1 MTDALLKPFYQI
13 VTAPPRQ
20 WHPLLVHFPIVFLT
34 VEALL
39 LGLWRLTG
47 KPAHEPLAYACLH
60 LSLWTMLI
68 VAVTGVHD
76 AGLDLGAGNLFWL
89 GLRDRWQQ
97 AFRWHSSI
105 TVHSWLALGAAG
117 DHGGAIALAQI
128 RWPESTARRARLGIR
143 SDDFDR
149 LVDFARR
156 RLRWRDDQSRM
167 NWI

>member
-1 MTDALLKPFYQI
+1 MTGALLKPFYQI

-76 AGLDLGAGNLFWL
+76 AGLDLGAGNPLWL

-97 AFRWHSSI
+97 AFR
-105 TVHSWLALGAAG
+105 
-117 DHGGAIALAQI
+117 
-128 RWPESTARRARLGIR
+128 
-143 SDDFDR
+143 
-149 LVDFARR
+149 
-156 RLRWRDDQSRM
+156 
-167 NWI
+167 

>member
-76 AGLDLGAGNLFWL
+76 AGLDLGAGNPLWL

-97 AFRWHSSI
+97 AFR
-105 TVHSWLALGAAG
+105 
-117 DHGGAIALAQI
+117 
-128 RWPESTARRARLGIR
+128 
-143 SDDFDR
+143 
-149 LVDFARR
+149 
-156 RLRWRDDQSRM
+156 
-167 NWI
+167 

>member
-76 AGLDLGAGNLFWL
+76 AGLDLGAGNPLWL

-97 AFRWHSSI
+97 ACS
-105 TVHSWLALGAAG
+105 LAQLHHCAQLAGAGAG
-117 DHGGAIALAQI
+117 GDYSGATALAQI
-128 RWPESTARRARLGIR
+128 RWPGRTAGRARLGIR
-143 SDDFDR
+143 SGDSNRLMDFD
-149 LVDFARR
+149 RR
-156 RLRWRDDQSRM
+156 RLRRRDDQSQM

>member
-13 VTAPPRQ
+13 VTVPPRQ

-76 AGLDLGAGNLFWL
+76 AGLDLGAGNPLWL

-105 TVHSWLALGAAG
+105 TVHSWLALALVAITAARLLWRRFVGPGALRGGQGWAYGLVTLISLWILTAAG
-117 DHGGAIALAQI
+117 YVGGMI
-128 RWPESTARRARLGIR
+128 SHK
-143 SDDFDR
+143 
-149 LVDFARR
+149 
-156 RLRWRDDQSRM
+156 
-167 NWI
+167 